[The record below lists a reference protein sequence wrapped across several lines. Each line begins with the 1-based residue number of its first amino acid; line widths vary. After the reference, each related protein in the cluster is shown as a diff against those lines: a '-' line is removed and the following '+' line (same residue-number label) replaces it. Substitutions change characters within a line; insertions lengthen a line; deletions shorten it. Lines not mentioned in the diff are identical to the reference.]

1 MWVRGES
8 SWRSDFLTRAKVQ
21 ECVRTGRCLQGQGG
35 RGRWEASGT
44 CCGSIADR
52 GCESVEGRMTGLFV
66 LVAGW
71 AKSQPPGAAASALA
85 ELHKNGLP
93 HSLQAGLVP

>member
-1 MWVRGES
+1 
-8 SWRSDFLTRAKVQ
+8 
-21 ECVRTGRCLQGQGG
+21 
-35 RGRWEASGT
+35 
-44 CCGSIADR
+44 
-52 GCESVEGRMTGLFV
+52 MTGLFV

-93 HSLQAGLVP
+93 HSLQAGLVPQVGAGQIKGMLLRAVHSLHSSSKGSRQRQPCQR